1 METATITE
9 GPSGHCFR
17 SQPGV
22 SISWT
27 GLKTTFVLDAAQAAF
42 LCALPS
48 RCARFDN
55 SDFAF
60 SNSARLAALRPRPAR
75 LMKYV
80 SMRMPEPG
88 PLGETFFEARV

>member
-1 METATITE
+1 MTRF
-9 GPSGHCFR
+9 FR
-17 SQPGV
+17 SPDPP
-22 SISWT
+22 IT
-27 GLKTTFVLDAAQAAF
+27 GSPDLRAQAAFF

-60 SNSARLAALRPRPAR
+60 SSSVRLAALRPRPAR

-80 SMRMPEPG
+80 SIRMPEPG
-88 PLGETFFEARV
+88 PLGETFFEASTFAMVLALFVNRPAGG